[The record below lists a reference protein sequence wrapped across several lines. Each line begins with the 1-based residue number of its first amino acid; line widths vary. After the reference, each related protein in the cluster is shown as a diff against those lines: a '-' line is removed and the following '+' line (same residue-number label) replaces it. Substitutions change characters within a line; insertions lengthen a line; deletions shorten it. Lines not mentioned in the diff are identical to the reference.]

1 MPLSKEEIDI
11 RDFLSGAL
19 SRKFENSNNT
29 ADGLEF
35 FENLDLDD
43 IRKNITLMN
52 SVNQT
57 PEFTNNQL
65 DDLIEKIITRT
76 KSRVNRGGALDKTI
90 IGKKVSWLDDERQTS
105 IGWKND
111 EEIKTYRQR
120 YFRYLKKYKNRS
132 TEDLDKTE
140 SSTLRVLQ
148 NIGNPH
154 GKDEYRSRGLV
165 IGPVQGGKTEHF
177 NGVVASAF
185 DAGYHLVIVLS
196 GIMEDLR
203 KQTHKRIINDVLG
216 RTENAKKFGATLI
229 ENFGPQQGH
238 KKGVDHITVLT
249 NSANDFNISAGNTDH
264 DLSTSKTLIICKKNG
279 GILKRVLLYLANQAG
294 SNNDEIPILIIDDEA
309 DNASLNNN
317 SLRGETLASLIN
329 KRIRAILKL
338 FSKSAYIGY
347 TASPFANILQHRERN
362 REVEFDRINVNGT
375 NQDFKVCD
383 GLFPTNFIELITPPP
398 TYIGLKHLFRT
409 NEDST
414 KKIEPIFGKI
424 ITDELEIFPRRVDR
438 ETGCPITERNETDE
452 MKRKSRAATKD
463 DMYPKELPESL
474 KDAVYCFIL
483 ATAIRKTR
491 VKSMQETDFHQP
503 HNTML
508 IHVSRFINWQTET
521 KKLIANLVSRISE
534 RLHHEP
540 RNRSN
545 GIYEI
550 LERKFDS
557 YFASSMTVGM
567 REFLDDN
574 YLDDYMSPV
583 TFDNIKSL
591 LPSTVDE
598 IECVALNS
606 YTKDSLEYDSLTNEQ
621 SKSPKTYIAIGG
633 NRLSRGFTLEGLS
646 ICYFIR
652 DSNFADTLLQMGRW
666 FGYRIGY
673 LDCCKLFLTEDA
685 IDKFNSISLTVE
697 DLEDEID
704 DLSRDSSG
712 SPDKYALKVATHPRV
727 IKLTRPSILRNTNNR
742 RISFS
747 NQLEQSYKFI
757 IKSDSV
763 AKAYSS
769 VSTLITRESNNFQY
783 EELSKMFVYR
793 KATSEFAQE
802 LIESDRTYKDFPGP
816 EMVNYIQKCNKLNKL
831 TDWTIAI
838 KRTGAGQK
846 INPEDFGLAGQEI
859 NTIRRHISTQK
870 HRKDEAINDLKEN
883 SLFKAGGRNANISQ
897 KNDMKV
903 VTNDANKIEAAEA
916 RFRAEN
922 PEKNLSEKVYRHL
935 LTPEQGI
942 IIVYLIDSTQ
952 IFMNGEDGQP
962 IPELESTKEGL
973 NLKNPLIG
981 LVIGF
986 PKIDDSPSIEYA
998 EDKDISLFID
1008 EEPELAEELGAEFD
1022 AN

>member
-1 MPLSKEEIDI
+1 MRLSKNEITI
-11 RDFLSGAL
+11 RDAISEIYSDQF
-19 SRKFENSNNT
+19 NSPNNT
-29 ADGLEF
+29 TDGLDF
-35 FENLDLDD
+35 FEDLDD
-43 IRKNITLMN
+43 EIKTKIINFNKLYGFPPLN
-52 SVNQT
+52 DNQVN
-57 PEFTNNQL
+57 E
-65 DDLIEKIITRT
+65 LISKIITRT

-90 IGKKVSWLDDERQTS
+90 TVNKFSWLDDERQNS

-120 YFRYLKKYKNRS
+120 YFEYLKKYKNRS
-132 TEDLDKTE
+132 TEHLDKTK
-140 SSTLRVLQ
+140 SSTLRALQ
-148 NIGNPH
+148 NIGDPL
-154 GKDEYRSRGLV
+154 GKTQYRSRGLV

-203 KQTHKRIINDVLG
+203 QQTHKRIINDVLG
-216 RTENAKKFGATLI
+216 RTENNERFGATLI

-238 KKGVDHITVLT
+238 IKGVDHIAVLT
-249 NSANDFNISAGNTDH
+249 NSANDFNIKVGNTDH
-264 DLSTSKTLIICKKNG
+264 DLSTCKTLIICKKNG

-317 SLRGETLASLIN
+317 SHRGETLASLMN

-347 TASPFANILQHRERN
+347 TASPFANILQHRERD
-362 REVEFDRINVNGT
+362 REIESDRIKVNGT
-375 NQDFKVCD
+375 NQEFDICD
-383 GLFPTNFIELITPPP
+383 ALFPRDFIEWITPPP

-424 ITDELEIFPRRVDR
+424 ITDDLEIFPRRIDKN
-438 ETGCPITERNETDE
+438 TNLPITEKIVTDVV
-452 MKRKSRAATKD
+452 KRKSRAATKYD
-463 DMYPKELPESL
+463 NYPTKLPESL
-474 KDAVYCFIL
+474 EDAVYCFIL

-491 VKSMQETDFHQP
+491 VKCMQGTDFYQP

-508 IHVSRFINWQTET
+508 VHVSRFINWQTET
-521 KKLIANLVSRISE
+521 KKLIADLVSRISNQLSYE
-534 RLHHEP
+534 S
-540 RNRSN
+540 RNKSN

-574 YLDDYMSPV
+574 YLDDYMPQVS
-583 TFDNIKSL
+583 FDDIKSL
-591 LPSTVDE
+591 LTSTVDE

-606 YTKDSLEYDSLTNEQ
+606 YTRDSLEYDSLTNGT
-621 SKSPKTYIAIGG
+621 KSPKTYIAIGG

-685 IDKFNSISLTVE
+685 IDKFDSISLTVE

-712 SPDKYALKVATHPRV
+712 SPDKYALKVATNPRL
-727 IKLTRPSILRNTNNR
+727 IKLTRPSMLRNTRNR

-769 VSTLITRESNNFQY
+769 VSALITRESKNFQY
-783 EELSKMFVYR
+783 EELSEMFVYR
-793 KATSEFAQE
+793 KATSEFAQK

-816 EMVNYIQKCNKLNKL
+816 EMVTYIQKCNNLNKL
-831 TDWTIAI
+831 IDWTIAI
-838 KRTGAGQK
+838 KRTGKGQK

-859 NTIRRHISTQK
+859 NTISRQISTQK

-883 SLFKAGGRNANISQ
+883 SLFRAGGQSANITQ
-897 KNDMKV
+897 TADMKV

-922 PEKNLSEKVYRHL
+922 PEQNLSEKVYRHL

-952 IFMNGEDGQP
+952 IFMDKKGQP

-986 PKIDDSPSIEYA
+986 PKIDNSPSIEYA
-998 EDKDISLFID
+998 EDKDISLYTD